1 MECPLWNRQ
10 SCAKSHDTHFQLNSP
25 NNPKDAHFYYHFI
38 NDQTKAQRTG

>member
-10 SCAKSHDTHFQLNSP
+10 SCAKSDHTHFLLNSP
-25 NNPKDAHFYYHFI
+25 NNPEDAHFYYYFI